1 MGAKKMLKSAMRLLK
16 KMLDEA
22 NIVGVVSCRASLT
35 PADWVEADVYLYQQ
49 SEDGIDLYMQ
59 KLNARPTIG
68 VDYNLACTAAVLEVI
83 AQLAA
88 LQMRGEHGPAPRPGD
103 MHESWYDDA
112 VVDDA

>member
-1 MGAKKMLKSAMRLLK
+1 MKAEMAIALLQE
-16 KMLDEA
+16 MFDQADIE
-22 NIVGVVSCRASLT
+22 GVVSCRASLT
-35 PADWVEADVYLYQQ
+35 PDDWVEVNVYVYQQ